1 MTITVNI
8 HEAKTQL
15 SRLLEQA
22 ALGREVVIAKA
33 GRPVARLLPLES
45 PAQVRQLGFMAGQ
58 GSIEAELKR
67 NFACDIAGM
76 FGA

>member
-45 PAQVRQLGFMAGQ
+45 PSRVRQLGFMAGQ
-58 GSIEAELKR
+58 GSIGAELKR
-67 NFACDIAGM
+67 DFASDVAGM